1 MPGIVIIGAGF
12 GGIGMAIA
20 LKRAGYHDFVI
31 LEKSDDLGGTW
42 YDNQYPGCAC
52 DVPSPLYSYSFE
64 LNPSWSRLFAPR
76 QEIWEYLRACARKY
90 GVDEHI
96 RYGRMVEQTDWDASA
111 RRWNITA
118 GSGGQPEL
126 YLARAVVSAAGFAD
140 FRPARTSRARS
151 ISAAR
156 PSIRRAGI
164 TPVTWRASGCGDRHR
179 RVRHPDHPRGGPA
192 GTAAAGVPAHAAVA
206 AVRTD
211 IAIPGRL
218 RRTFET
224 VPLTARASRETIYL
238 ALEARA
244 FGFAVHPK
252 LMAPLEQMARRHI
265 RKQIADPALRA
276 KVNPGYTI
284 GCKRILLSSDYYPA
298 LQRPDVELITE
309 KITGITENAVVTA
322 DGTAHETDVIV
333 YATGFNV
340 VESVTRLN
348 MTGRDGRKLTPQTME
363 AYHGIT
369 VPGFPNFFML
379 LGPNTLLGHTSVV
392 FMLESQIQHVMSC
405 LRRLARDKA
414 DAIEVSEPALRR
426 LPRRSAAAAG
436 RAVWSRRRMHQ
447 LVSRRRWRQPDPV
460 AGLLLRV
467 LGAHPPGPPLRLRR
481 NARDARHGPATA
493 VVRRPKGRRGRWGG
507 WWWWWSGGGGGGGG
521 GVGGG
526 VGWGG
531 GEGGGLDGE
540 WGGWGGGWGRGG
552 SSVG

>member
-20 LKRAGYHDFVI
+20 LKRAGFHDFVI

-42 YDNQYPGCAC
+42 HDNQYPGCAC

-64 LNPSWSRLFAPR
+64 LNPSWSRLFAPQ
-76 QEIWEYLRACARKY
+76 QEIWEYLRTCARTY

-96 RYGRMVEQTDWDASA
+96 RYGRTVEQLNWDESA

-118 GSGGQPEL
+118 GGGQPEH
-126 YLARAVVSAAGFAD
+126 YVTRAVVSAAGFAHL
-140 FRPARTSRARS
+140 PSGPGLPG
-151 ISAAR
+151 AAR
-156 PSIRRAGI
+156 FGGRSFHSARWDHSCDLAGQRVAVIGTGASAIQIIPEVARQVRRLQVFQR
-164 TPVTWRASGCGDRHR
+164 TPPWVL
-179 RVRHPDHPRGGPA
+179 P
-192 GTAAAGVPAHAAVA
+192 
-206 AVRTD
+206 RTD
-211 IAIPGRL
+211 FAIPDRL

-224 VPLTARASRETIYL
+224 VPLTARASREAIYW

-265 RKQIADPALRA
+265 RQQIADPALRA
-276 KVNPGYTI
+276 VVTPGYTI

-298 LQRPDVELITE
+298 LQRPNVELITE

-322 DGTAHETDVIV
+322 DGTAHEADVIV

-348 MTGRDGRKLTPQTME
+348 VTGRDGRKLTPQTME

-405 LRRLARDKA
+405 LRRLARDQA
-414 DAIEVSEPALRR
+414 DTIEVSEAALRHYHDALQRR
-426 LPRRSAAAAG
+426 LG
-436 RAVWSRRRMHQ
+436 RAVWSQGGCASWYLDADGVNRTLWPGFSFEYWARTRRA
-447 LVSRRRWRQPDPV
+447 RRSAYTVTP
-460 AGLLLRV
+460 A
-467 LGAHPPGPPLRLRR
+467 A
-481 NARDARHGPATA
+481 AAATA
-493 VVRRPKGRRGRWGG
+493 KHAC
-507 WWWWWSGGGGGGGG
+507 
-521 GVGGG
+521 
-526 VGWGG
+526 
-531 GEGGGLDGE
+531 
-540 WGGWGGGWGRGG
+540 
-552 SSVG
+552 